1 MESGVGS
8 LLVGYRGIHFP
19 TVVSKD
25 MSRPTRLWGRL
36 WSLQITSIPVTKWQH
51 IWARDSGEI
60 ATSLLCIAVKFSI
73 LIAMSQEKHVL
84 NWLLLLNMPSAEGQK
99 DRKVFS

>member
-1 MESGVGS
+1 MEPGVGS
-8 LLVGYRGIHFP
+8 LLAGYRGIHFP

-36 WSLQITSIPVTKWQH
+36 WSLQTTSIPVTKWQH

-60 ATSLLCIAVKFSI
+60 ATSLLCIAVNSSI